1 MISFVGTVAKG
12 DDPTA
17 GTVGSAATESIRR
30 TYMNDRSRM
39 MLYTLTCLA
48 CVIWLWQSAKD
59 ALADGTLSSA
69 PTVILLVCIGIAA
82 IYCGINALMLWWS
95 QPGSDDDDARD
106 ERDKTD
112 DPESPKAGGGS
123 AIQ

>member
-1 MISFVGTVAKG
+1 
-12 DDPTA
+12 
-17 GTVGSAATESIRR
+17 
-30 TYMNDRSRM
+30 MNDRSRM

-112 DPESPKAGGGS
+112 NPESPKAGGGS